1 MDNSSNNIDIGQY
14 QQPLS
19 QIRHTLNTI
28 ILGKSKQ
35 IDLAVC
41 CLLAN
46 GHLLIEDLPGVGKT
60 TMALALAQ
68 AFGLEFQ
75 RIQFT
80 SDLLPADILGV
91 SIFDTQS
98 QQFNFHRGAVFS
110 QCLLADEIN
119 RTTPKTQ
126 SALLEAMEEHQVSI
140 DGETIALP
148 KPFFVVATQNPL
160 DQSGTYPLPESQL
173 DRFMMRLELGY
184 PDEEAE
190 LNLYSGASTRD
201 LIHQIKPI
209 MTSDFVIKL
218 QHACQKIHTSAPL
231 IKYIQHLINATR
243 QSYLFSFGLSPRAG
257 LAVVQASKSWALLQ
271 NRNYVEP
278 DDIKAVFSSIAAHR
292 LMPLEDNSK
301 GSVGLI
307 DNLLND
313 IAIP

>member
-1 MDNSSNNIDIGQY
+1 MGLNNQLDISSY
-14 QQPLS
+14 QQPLL
-19 QIRHTLNTI
+19 RVRDTLNSI

-35 IDLAVC
+35 IDLAIC
-41 CLLAN
+41 CLLSK

-68 AFGLEFQ
+68 SFGLDFQ

-91 SIFDTQS
+91 SIFDQQTQT
-98 QQFNFHRGAVFS
+98 FNFHRGALFT

-140 DGETIALP
+140 DGKAIKLAP
-148 KPFFVVATQNPL
+148 PFFVVATQNPL

-184 PDEEAE
+184 PDQQAE
-190 LNLYSGASTRD
+190 FNLYSGTSTRQ
-201 LIHQIKPI
+201 LIHQIRPI
-209 MTSDFVIKL
+209 MNSEFVTRL
-218 QHACQKIHTSAPL
+218 QRLTRSIHASAAL
-231 IKYIQHLINATR
+231 IKYIQQLINATR
-243 QSYLFSFGLSPRAG
+243 QSHLFSYGLSPRAG
-257 LAVVQASKSWALLQ
+257 LALVNASKSWALI
-271 NRNYVEP
+271 NKRNYVEP
-278 DDIKAVFSSIAAHR
+278 DDVKAVFTAIAAHR
-292 LMPLEDNSK
+292 LIPLEDNSK
-301 GSVGLI
+301 GSLAIVQ
-307 DNLLND
+307 DLLHE

>member
-1 MDNSSNNIDIGQY
+1 MDTSSSVDITQY
-14 QQPLS
+14 QQPLT
-19 QIRHTLNTI
+19 QIRQTLNSI
-28 ILGKSKQ
+28 ILGKSMQ
-35 IDLAVC
+35 IDLAIC

-60 TMALALAQ
+60 TMALALAKV
-68 AFGLEFQ
+68 FGLDFQ

-91 SIFDTQS
+91 SIFDSQS
-98 QQFNFHRGAVFS
+98 QQFNFHQGAIFS

-140 DGETIALP
+140 DGKTIALP

-184 PDEEAE
+184 PDEQAE
-190 LNLYSGASTRD
+190 LNLYFGTSTRE
-201 LIHQIKPI
+201 LIHKITPI
-209 MTSDFVIKL
+209 MTSEFVIKT
-218 QHACQKIHTSAPL
+218 QQACQKIHTSAPL
-231 IKYIQHLINATR
+231 IKYIQRLIHATR
-243 QSYLFSFGLSPRAG
+243 QSHLFSYGLSPRAG
-257 LAVVQASKSWALLQ
+257 LAVVQASKSWAMLQ

-278 DDIKAVFSSIAAHR
+278 DDVKAIFSSIAAHR

-301 GSVGLI
+301 GASGI
-307 DNLLND
+307 IENLLNE